1 MINSG
6 IRDALELFY
15 DENTVLHL
23 LSGKAVDRAIGVIKW
38 QILHYIHYVLL
49 EDIIGSTDIDSD
61 SIRQLLH

>member
-49 EDIIGSTDIDSD
+49 EDIIGSTYIDSD